1 MRLITSSALAA
12 GLLSITMLAGCGDP
26 ATTEEPAADATE
38 EAAPDP
44 QDGAAEAHDGYP
56 PVVMDALMK
65 ASACRD
71 IAEEAN
77 EVGMAA
83 VQDQWDEAGCETLG
97 DDLAAAR
104 AAHPDDEEINAALD
118 EASRPIEE

>member
-1 MRLITSSALAA
+1 MRLITSTALAA
-12 GLLSITMLAGCGDP
+12 GLLSLTLLAGCGDP
-26 ATTEEPAADATE
+26 ATEEPAA
-38 EAAPDP
+38 DP
-44 QDGAAEAHDGYP
+44 QDGAAEAHDGFP
-56 PVVMDALMK
+56 PLVMDALMK

-97 DDLAAAR
+97 EDLAAAR
-104 AAHPDDEEINAALD
+104 EAHADDAEAMAALD